1 VELLVVI
8 SIIGVLVALLFPAL
22 NAARAASRRTTCS
35 NNLRQIGIA
44 IQAYSQSNRGQLCSG
59 AFDWVNEGSVVDVGW
74 VADTVA
80 QGVPVGQLLCPSN
93 PAEVSEVMNQLLT
106 SQPVNFSPCV
116 DPIGR
121 PHQTAPDGTPIVN
134 PCRMILED
142 ALSTLSPQRAELI
155 HAEVIEKYYNTNF
168 VASWLLVRNSPRLD
182 KSGNLSAKTP
192 GCPDSLKSADACNG
206 PLKVAVIDSAKVPS
220 NIVPLLADGA
230 AAGALKAD
238 IGPFPTGSQTV
249 GTFTRGPV
257 QKSDLKAPEF
267 ASGTKRDGADGWW
280 KTWNND
286 VLQDYRG
293 FAPVHRGVCDVLMA
307 DGSVQGIFDRNGDG
321 FINNGFPQSTESG
334 FADATE
340 EIEPKE
346 LFSKAA
352 LRGL

>member
-1 VELLVVI
+1 
-8 SIIGVLVALLFPAL
+8 
-22 NAARAASRRTTCS
+22 
-35 NNLRQIGIA
+35 
-44 IQAYSQSNRGQLCSG
+44 
-59 AFDWVNEGSVVDVGW
+59 
-74 VADTVA
+74 
-80 QGVPVGQLLCPSN
+80 
-93 PAEVSEVMNQLLT
+93 
-106 SQPVNFSPCV
+106 
-116 DPIGR
+116 
-121 PHQTAPDGTPIVN
+121 
-134 PCRMILED
+134 
-142 ALSTLSPQRAELI
+142 
-155 HAEVIEKYYNTNF
+155 
-168 VASWLLVRNSPRLD
+168 
-182 KSGNLSAKTP
+182 
-192 GCPDSLKSADACNG
+192 
-206 PLKVAVIDSAKVPS
+206 VPS